1 MRNVILFIIKP
12 SGSRFIDFIDFFD
25 ELTLPQYFFDE
36 IEIKIKIRK
45 EEFRKDKKL
54 FARI

>member
-12 SGSRFIDFIDFFD
+12 SGSRFIDFFD